1 MERWLREVG
10 CDVAAVRE
18 IDPRA
23 GDSEILKLAVE
34 DSRIV
39 LTMDKDFGE
48 LVYRLG
54 KTHAGVLVLRMEDAD
69 GDEKTNIVKNILQQ
83 HADKLEGNFCV
94 YKDGTLRISRLPSL
108 PQQGDSAPINYGA
121 KFRTRSRFLSDYI

>member
-1 MERWLREVG
+1 MPAQELRFMVDVGVGRKVERWLREAG

-23 GDSEILKLAVE
+23 GDSDILKLSVE

-48 LVYRLG
+48 LVYRSG
-54 KTHAGVLVLRMEDAD
+54 KA
-69 GDEKTNIVKNILQQ
+69 
-83 HADKLEGNFCV
+83 HADKLKGSFCV
-94 YKDGTLRISRLPSL
+94 YQNNTLRVSHQPTLP
-108 PQQGDSAPINYGA
+108 
-121 KFRTRSRFLSDYI
+121 

>member
-1 MERWLREVG
+1 MTATGLKFMVDVGVGKKVERWLREAG
-10 CDVAAVRE
+10 YDVAAVRE

-23 GDSEILKLAVE
+23 GDREILKLAVE

-54 KTHAGVLVLRMEDAD
+54 KAHTGVLVLRMEDAD
-69 GDEKTNIVKNILQQ
+69 GDEKTNIVKDILLQ

-94 YKDGTLRISRLPSL
+94 YKDGTLRISRLPIHL
-108 PQQGDSAPINYGA
+108 
-121 KFRTRSRFLSDYI
+121 

>member
-1 MERWLREVG
+1 MVDVGVGKKVERWLREAG

-54 KTHAGVLVLRMEDAD
+54 KTHA
-69 GDEKTNIVKNILQQ
+69 
-83 HADKLEGNFCV
+83 DKLEGNFCV
-94 YKDGTLRISRLPSL
+94 YKEGTLRISRLPIL
-108 PQQGDSAPINYGA
+108 P
-121 KFRTRSRFLSDYI
+121 